1 MTDSLVGGVV
11 SLALLLFISI
21 TINILFTV
29 HCIYQLRQR
38 KGGSGGEG
46 SGKQSEELYE
56 EVDRLPQQDIGD
68 AVILKSN
75 EAYGE
80 ISCQNPT
87 PGPSTAL

>member
-1 MTDSLVGGVV
+1 M

-21 TINILFTV
+21 TINILLTV

-38 KGGSGGEG
+38 KGGWSGGEG

-68 AVILKSN
+68 AVTMKSN

>member
-1 MTDSLVGGVV
+1 MTDPLVGGVV

-21 TINILFTV
+21 TINTLFTV
-29 HCIYQLRQR
+29 HCIYQWRQR
-38 KGGSGGEG
+38 KGGSGGGG

-68 AVILKSN
+68 AVTMKSN

>member
-11 SLALLLFISI
+11 SLALLLFISV

-68 AVILKSN
+68 AVTMKSN

-80 ISCQNPT
+80 IPT